1 MNLKNFKTNKLKHL
15 LKTKKLMYICS
26 YKITKTKDWKLL
38 EQTFVKHNIK
48 YYKISNNILIKV
60 LQKSVFKTM
69 IPLINGPIVLLYSN
83 KTSTNFN
90 FNELKK
96 ILDPKI
102 ELLCGRLYNKL
113 YSETQ
118 LKHNYI
124 QHSYSVILL
133 NKLFKNLQKQTLFKL
148 KKISIKT

>member
-15 LKTKKLMYICS
+15 LKTKKLLYICS
-26 YKITKTKDWKLL
+26 YKMTKTKDWKLL
-38 EQTFVKHNIK
+38 EQIFIKHDLK

-83 KTSTNFN
+83 KVPKNFN
-90 FNELKK
+90 YTQLKK
-96 ILDPKI
+96 ILNLKI
-102 ELLCGRLYNKL
+102 EILCGRLCNKL
-113 YSETQ
+113 YSEAQ
-118 LKHNYI
+118 LKHTFI
-124 QHSYSVILL
+124 QYNLSVTLL
-133 NKLFKNLQKQTLFKL
+133 NKLFKNLQKQSLFKL